1 VYLCAYKKFIYE
13 EKLQTG
19 EEVARRCIDG
29 VDLKAHGKQVELFK
43 KGSPVH
49 KQ

>member
-1 VYLCAYKKFIYE
+1 MIYE

-19 EEVARRCIDG
+19 EEMARLCMDG
-29 VDLKAHGKQVELFK
+29 VVLKAHGKNLALFK